1 MIQIWTCVN
10 ICKFTREVFAIY
22 TKYGSTLWTR
32 SGWIVSTSC
41 VCSVSSQ
48 YNHNSYEQSNLT
60 VFTRCCRIELLWF
73 RFFWSRSHRPKE
85 PLLEPIPPLLESGEP
100 APMYVHPNFYIGL
113 NFYLYKLDKKLL
125 LISQYFKALTEP
137 HHLIFVGY

>member
-1 MIQIWTCVN
+1 MAKPT
-10 ICKFTREVFAIY
+10 
-22 TKYGSTLWTR
+22 
-32 SGWIVSTSC
+32 
-41 VCSVSSQ
+41 
-48 YNHNSYEQSNLT
+48 
-60 VFTRCCRIELLWF
+60 
-73 RFFWSRSHRPKE
+73 
-85 PLLEPIPPLLESGEP
+85 PLLESVEP